1 MSGLPNFGTAKPIS
15 KICRSGRFEGLPP
28 RCPADPMY
36 IYPVT
41 SVDVYTQD
49 HELTANSVVEFLE
62 DVIEDCD
69 ITVKQDKFK
78 LAMDVYDAW
87 GQMASVCVL
96 MFFLSEEE
104 MRFCFRCDQGSRD
117 VFLDVYE
124 RCRAHLMGE
133 ATPSTSAEL
142 LDSMP
147 PLDMEGVD
155 MPTVEDLSF
164 EVDMV
169 EDTNESVKC
178 EALSVLCDC
187 GDVGAQAV
195 LSRKGVMSKV
205 LADEATC
212 VVIAACRLLGQC
224 ESNEVTIKLLIDEE
238 VAPSLLEGLLAA
250 EPLSAKANKL
260 ADALVEVLRLSG
272 DLVAQCD
279 IHSLADASDIFVA
292 DNRVCR
298 SLDQCLGIF
307 PEWHK
312 PKANPLGDMGLKVHN
327 SLTDTK
333 VPFIPINGKEVR
345 MYVCGP
351 TVYDS
356 AHMGHARAYLTFD
369 IIRRILEDYFQYRVF
384 YQMNITD
391 IDDKII
397 LKARKAELVRQYS
410 SSHHS
415 LEKVKAD
422 CGFVVERNV
431 QKAHQKLAE
440 MKAENI
446 DPSSREY
453 EEHATLVAQQEMKV
467 GQAEDLKAKFDA
479 LSASPSADGQR
490 FIDLCRDLLADWLD
504 EQFGATIE
512 DKEIFYAHA
521 RWA

>member
-1 MSGLPNFGTAKPIS
+1 MSS
-15 KICRSGRFEGLPP
+15 
-28 RCPADPMY
+28 
-36 IYPVT
+36 
-41 SVDVYTQD
+41 
-49 HELTANSVVEFLE
+49 
-62 DVIEDCD
+62 
-69 ITVKQDKFK
+69 
-78 LAMDVYDAW
+78 
-87 GQMASVCVL
+87 
-96 MFFLSEEE
+96 
-104 MRFCFRCDQGSRD
+104 
-117 VFLDVYE
+117 
-124 RCRAHLMGE
+124 
-133 ATPSTSAEL
+133 STS
-142 LDSMP
+142 
-147 PLDMEGVD
+147 
-155 MPTVEDLSF
+155 
-164 EVDMV
+164 
-169 EDTNESVKC
+169 
-178 EALSVLCDC
+178 
-187 GDVGAQAV
+187 
-195 LSRKGVMSKV
+195 
-205 LADEATC
+205 
-212 VVIAACRLLGQC
+212 
-224 ESNEVTIKLLIDEE
+224 
-238 VAPSLLEGLLAA
+238 
-250 EPLSAKANKL
+250 
-260 ADALVEVLRLSG
+260 
-272 DLVAQCD
+272 
-279 IHSLADASDIFVA
+279 
-292 DNRVCR
+292 
-298 SLDQCLGIF
+298 F

-431 QKAHQKLAE
+431 QKAHQKLTE

-453 EEHATLVAQQEMKV
+453 EEHSTLVAQQEMKV

-479 LSASPSADGQR
+479 LSDSPSADGQR